1 MQAKGNKLILFTC
14 REGKPLEDAVEWC
27 RNLGLVF
34 DAVNENLP
42 EGIAEYGTNPRKI
55 GYDILIDDRHFTS
68 DFLINKTKV
77 ELEQKK
83 KRVARIL

>member
-34 DAVNENLP
+34 DSVNENLP
-42 EGIAEYGTNPRKI
+42 EMIEEYGSDCRKI
-55 GYDILIDDRHFTS
+55 AYDILIDDRHFTS

-77 ELEQKK
+77 DLEQKK

>member
-42 EGIAEYGTNPRKI
+42 EGIAEYGSNCRKV
-55 GYDILIDDRHFTS
+55 YADIYLDDRHFTS
-68 DFLINKTKV
+68 DFLIRKTYTELEKYKSKTK
-77 ELEQKK
+77 
-83 KRVARIL
+83 IF